1 MRAKE
6 MKDLLEPSTFTES
19 LEIGRIIESVREEGK
34 GPVKAV
40 FQFLLRLVL

>member
-1 MRAKE
+1 MSKQD
-6 MKDLLEPSTFTES
+6 MKDLLAPQTLTES
-19 LEIGRIIESVREEGK
+19 LEIGRIIESAREEGK